1 MKTLFLFALMVSST
15 ALAQEIGFQNGN
27 EFQTAYL
34 EGEITVS
41 CRDPMGGSDFAV
53 FRCAAE
59 VLDPSEFALFQG
71 PVGIDADEVRLKATR
86 EDGSTR
92 EKSEDFDPSTGLSKG
107 RFNLWIAT
115 LFQRPLLKFGRNAI
129 EYSLTKDD
137 QLVQSGSF
145 TANVS
150 QGPDR
155 YCRVRRHYQST
166 DLNDCRFSQRPCSQF
181 FYEENYCQ
189 Q

>member
-1 MKTLFLFALMVSST
+1 MKTLSLFLLLFSAT
-15 ALAQEIGFQNGN
+15 AFAQEGGFQVGN
-27 EFQTAYL
+27 DFETAFL
-34 EGEITVS
+34 EGEITVN
-41 CRDPMGGSDFAV
+41 CRDHMGGSDFAIH
-53 FRCAAE
+53 RCAAE
-59 VLDPSEFALFQG
+59 VLDPSEFARFQG
-71 PVGIDADEVRLKATR
+71 PVGIDADEVTLKATR

-92 EKSEDFDPSTGLSKG
+92 EKSESYDPATGLSKG

-129 EYSLTKDD
+129 EYSLTKDG
-137 QLVQSGSF
+137 QLVKNGTF
-145 TANVS
+145 TATVN

-166 DLNDCRFSQRPCSQF
+166 DMNDCRFSQRLCSQF

-189 Q
+189 